1 MIISKTPLRAS
12 FFGGGTDFAEYYEN
26 SRLGYGT
33 VVSTALDMY
42 VYITV
47 NKKFDDNIR
56 IVYSG
61 NELVSNVEE
70 VKHNIISMQHPLRIE
85 IYTVSESLLVVSN
98 PIQPKMEDYVCSG
111 IGLKNLQGRYLMLTG
126 ENIYIEKSNG
136 YFKVFLPLLNVLG

>member
-1 MIISKTPLRAS
+1 MTLNEELNFVNAYTYLLSVR
-12 FFGGGTDFAEYYEN
+12 YEN
-26 SRLGYGT
+26 KLFFSIQVAEPCLP
-33 VVSTALDMY
+33 
-42 VYITV
+42 
-47 NKKFDDNIR
+47 KKLPILSLLPLIENA
-56 IVYSG
+56 
-61 NELVSNVEE
+61 
-70 VKHNIISMQHPLRIE
+70 VKHNIISMQHPLRIK